1 MIVARCHIEMIN
13 SRQEGEQIQSRE
25 RLLMNKTKIAEFS
38 YDLHSALGEYE
49 TPEFDYL
56 KKLGMAATLA
66 VHIRGLGSIPYDV
79 LRQVS
84 YHYFK
89 IPSLALD
96 QILKILTDLEFI
108 ELIGSRSKT
117 TAVIPKIPHFKSIYD
132 VIGNYTEDDDLS
144 ETETVM
150 LAILNEVYNKP
161 ENKQKLIN
169 TLGADIDVFDT
180 CMRYSEE
187 GGLLRTHKA
196 RGKDIILS
204 PYYFADNLDGLADL
218 TAKSG
223 SSNIANVLKKLKAN
237 QGWPLS
243 MVLKN
248 QEIGGSK
255 LDSVELSLVQAMA
268 SEGILKPPSIKF
280 GEGQIEQFVFTPNPG
295 AQRLNSANREI
306 YERAMALVSCVRK
319 GQLMPAQYR
328 IRSPLAIL
336 RSLRDKGFLNSNSE
350 ASDQYKNLVFM
361 KVAFFKHTS
370 NSQCQLVLIRSEEN
384 LEALNIAI
392 KLLSTGELANL
403 EVNTEARI
411 SFSRDES
418 YIQSIISSSDMRK
431 RKQVQVTAQAS
442 HEMDQLLLNLS
453 I

>member
-1 MIVARCHIEMIN
+1 MDT
-13 SRQEGEQIQSRE
+13 
-25 RLLMNKTKIAEFS
+25 TKIAEFS

-66 VHIRGLGSIPYDV
+66 VHIRGLGNIPYDV

-84 YHYFK
+84 FHYFK
-89 IPSLALD
+89 IPSYALD
-96 QILKILTDLEFI
+96 QVLAILDDLEFI
-108 ELIGSRSKT
+108 EIVGKRTKIASIT
-117 TAVIPKIPHFKSIYD
+117 PQIPHFKSIYD
-132 VIGNYTEDDDLS
+132 TIGDYTESEDLS
-144 ETETVM
+144 EAENVM
-150 LAILNEVYNKP
+150 LAILSEVYNKP

-169 TLGADIDVFDT
+169 SLGADTKAFDT
-180 CMRYSEE
+180 CMKYSEDS
-187 GGLLRTHKA
+187 GLLRTHKA
-196 RGKDIILS
+196 RGKEIILS
-204 PYYFADNLDGLADL
+204 PYYFADNLEGLADL

-223 SSNIANVLKKLKAN
+223 SNNIGGVLQKLKSN

-243 MVLKN
+243 LVLNNK
-248 QEIGGSK
+248 EIGGTA
-255 LDSVELSLVQAMA
+255 LNATELSLVQAMA
-268 SEGILKPPSIKF
+268 SEGILKPPSIRF
-280 GEGQIEQFVFTPNPG
+280 GNGTTEQFVFTPNPG
-295 AQRLNSANREI
+295 AMRLNSAKREI

-319 GQLMPAQYR
+319 GQLMPAEFR
-328 IRSPLAIL
+328 IRYPLAIL
-336 RSLRDKGFLNSNSE
+336 RALRDKGYLNSNSE

-361 KVAFFKHTS
+361 KVAFLRPTTGS
-370 NSQCQLVLIRSEEN
+370 RCQLVLIKSEEN
-384 LEALNIAI
+384 SEALDIAI

-431 RKQVQVTAQAS
+431 RKQVQVAAEAK
-442 HEMDQLLLNLS
+442 HEMDQLLLNLD

>member
-1 MIVARCHIEMIN
+1 
-13 SRQEGEQIQSRE
+13 
-25 RLLMNKTKIAEFS
+25 MNKIKIAEFS

-49 TPEFDYL
+49 TPEFDFL

-96 QILKILTDLEFI
+96 QVLKILDDLEFI
-108 ELIGSRSKT
+108 ELIGTRTKT
-117 TAVIPKIPHFKSIYD
+117 TAIIPKIPHFKSVYD
-132 VIGNYTEDDDLS
+132 VIGNYAEDGDIS
-144 ETETVM
+144 ETEAVM

-169 TLGADIDVFDT
+169 TIGADTGTFDT
-180 CMRYSEE
+180 CIRYSEE

-223 SSNIANVLKKLKAN
+223 SSNVGNVLKKLKAN

-243 MVLKN
+243 MVLNNK
-248 QEIGGSK
+248 EIGGSK
-255 LDSVELSLVQAMA
+255 LDAVELSLVQAMA

-280 GEGQIEQFVFTPNPG
+280 GSGLTEQFVFTPNPG
-295 AQRLNSANREI
+295 AMRLNSANREI

-350 ASDQYKNLVFM
+350 ACEQYKNLVFM
-361 KVAFFKHTS
+361 KVAFLKPVS
-370 NSQCQLVLIRSEEN
+370 SSRCQLVLIKSEEN
-384 LEALNIAI
+384 SEALDIAI

-431 RKQVQVTAQAS
+431 RKQVQVTEHAK
-442 HEMDQLLLNLS
+442 HEMDQLLLNLD

>member
-1 MIVARCHIEMIN
+1 MSI
-13 SRQEGEQIQSRE
+13 
-25 RLLMNKTKIAEFS
+25 TKIAEFS

-79 LRQVS
+79 LKQVS

-89 IPSLALD
+89 IPSMALD
-96 QILKILTDLEFI
+96 QVLRILDDLEFI

-132 VIGNYTEDDDLS
+132 VIGNYAEDSDLS
-144 ETETVM
+144 ETESVM

-169 TLGADIDVFDT
+169 TLGADTNTFDT

-223 SSNIANVLKKLKAN
+223 SSNISRVLNKLKAN

-243 MVLKN
+243 MVVNN
-248 QEIGGSK
+248 QEIGGNK
-255 LDSVELSLVQAMA
+255 MDSVELSLVRVMA
-268 SEGILKPPSIKF
+268 SEGILKPPSIRF
-280 GEGQIEQFVFTPNPG
+280 GNGVIEQFVFTPNPG
-295 AQRLNSANREI
+295 AMRLNSANREI

-328 IRSPLAIL
+328 IKYPLAIL
-336 RSLRDKGFLNSNSE
+336 RALRDKGFLNSNSE

-361 KVAFFKHTS
+361 KVAYLKPIS
-370 NSQCQLVLIRSEEN
+370 GDRCELVLIQTEEN
-384 LEALNIAI
+384 LNALDIAI

-403 EVNTEARI
+403 EVNAEARL

-431 RKQVQVTAQAS
+431 RKQVQVVAEAK
-442 HEMDQLLLNLS
+442 HEMDQLLLNLN